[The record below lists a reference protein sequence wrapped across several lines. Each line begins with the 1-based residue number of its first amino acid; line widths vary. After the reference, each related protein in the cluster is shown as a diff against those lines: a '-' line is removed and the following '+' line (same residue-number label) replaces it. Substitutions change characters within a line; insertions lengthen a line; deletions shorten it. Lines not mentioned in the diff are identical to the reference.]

1 MGFNID
7 QCAGKT
13 WKVCDSKI
21 NMHAM
26 TSRVLRCYIYMYI
39 YIHKLSKEML
49 RKQRSYLY
57 RLFHSSPNKRGAVE
71 WRKVETIK
79 LQFREEKGIK

>member
-1 MGFNID
+1 
-7 QCAGKT
+7 
-13 WKVCDSKI
+13 
-21 NMHAM
+21 
-26 TSRVLRCYIYMYI
+26 
-39 YIHKLSKEML
+39 ML

-79 LQFREEKGIK
+79 LQFKRREGYKVE

>member
-26 TSRVLRCYIYMYI
+26 TSRVLRCYIYICIYI
-39 YIHKLSKEML
+39 YTQIIKG
-49 RKQRSYLY
+49 
-57 RLFHSSPNKRGAVE
+57 NVE
-71 WRKVETIK
+71 ETAELLVQIVS
-79 LQFREEKGIK
+79 QQP